1 MELAEDLNHQEII
14 RSTVANAAV
23 TSGVTLELEEQSW
36 LTRLLLDTLWKN
48 QNGIAPDESVSELMD
63 RALAERNRAARARRL
78 VSTGKTS
85 LLLSAGFGSE
95 GKTLLRSQK
104 GDVSSRFYAD
114 AAAVAFRSAACINPH
129 IDSEAVLID
138 SGRIPPHELV
148 TDLKEL
154 RRLEQRAVSKRE
166 MHAYP
171 WLWRIS
177 YRVPELSVVVQCC
190 KEDLLGEQGKWTGI
204 PLLGSGDSGLN

>member
-1 MELAEDLNHQEII
+1 MELTEDLNHQEII
-14 RSTVANAAV
+14 RGTVANAAV
-23 TSGVTLELEEQSW
+23 TTGVTLELEEQSW

-48 QNGIAPDESVSELMD
+48 QNGIASDESVSELMD
-63 RALAERNRAARARRL
+63 RALAERNRAVRARKL

-85 LLLSAGFGSE
+85 LLLSAGFGCE
-95 GKTLLRSQK
+95 AKTLSRNQN

-114 AAAVAFRSAACINPH
+114 AAAVAFRSAACINPR
-129 IDSEAVLID
+129 IDSEAALID
-138 SGRIPPHELV
+138 SGRIAPNELV
-148 TDLKEL
+148 TDISEL
-154 RRLEQRAVSKRE
+154 RRLEQKAASKRE

-177 YRVPELSVVVQCC
+177 YRVPELSAVVQCC
-190 KEDLLGEQGKWTGI
+190 KEDLLGEQSKWTGI